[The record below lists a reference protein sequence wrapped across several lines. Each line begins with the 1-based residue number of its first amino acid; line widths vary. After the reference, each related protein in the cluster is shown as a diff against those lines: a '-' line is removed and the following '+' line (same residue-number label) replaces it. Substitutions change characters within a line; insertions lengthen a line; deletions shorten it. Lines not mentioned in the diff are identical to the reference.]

1 VFLLSGCYVPYD
13 NSVVIGFYA
22 RKDAKQRTEE
32 VVEVMLGSHGWT
44 ALVTPEGPQPVTFH
58 GAHRYYLTDRHVR
71 RRTLPFLTGDV
82 GAWWEI
88 IVPVE
93 GTNCWVQLQGP
104 HKRIDPV
111 PGKTNLLITVFTSRQ
126 LLYRQEIVTKERAV
140 TNYLHFA
147 DGNREIRYKSEREEF
162 AYHVLENRLLHA
174 RE

>member
-1 VFLLSGCYVPYD
+1 VFLLSGCYLPYD

-104 HKRIDPV
+104 VKRIDPV

-162 AYHVLENRLLHA
+162 VYHVPENRLLHA